1 MAEIYAIIMMLENFD
16 NVIIL
21 TNEEADLKEGV
32 DFILVDLESKIA
44 FPMHVTAQTAGKNS
58 LNEKERRVR
67 GRNNNSDVPLYYS
80 KEIEGNN
87 SFLLGEFAFFKK
99 TYLRRSFNDWKN
111 NKNDWHPG
119 ENLGY
124 KLDNSEFIDRCVK
137 HGGNWE
143 LFKSNKIEK
152 RYGLVIKE
160 IISLFQG

>member
-1 MAEIYAIIMMLENFD
+1 MYATVMMLENFD
-16 NVIIL
+16 NVLIL

-32 DFILVDLESKIA
+32 DFILVELESKIA
-44 FPMHVTAQTAGKNS
+44 FPVHVTAQTAGKDS
-58 LNEKERRVR
+58 LNEKEGRME
-67 GRNNNSDVPLYYS
+67 GRNNDSDVPLYYS
-80 KEIEGNN
+80 KKTEDDN

-99 TYLRRSFNDWKN
+99 TYLRHSFNDWKN

-124 KLDNSEFIDRCVK
+124 KLDNSEFIDRCVIYR
-137 HGGNWE
+137 GNWE

-160 IISLFQG
+160 IISFLQG